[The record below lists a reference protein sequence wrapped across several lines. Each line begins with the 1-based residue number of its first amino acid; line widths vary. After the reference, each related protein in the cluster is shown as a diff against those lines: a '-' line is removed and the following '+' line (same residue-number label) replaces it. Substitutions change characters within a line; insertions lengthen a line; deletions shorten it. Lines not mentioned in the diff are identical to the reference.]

1 MLVDNSR
8 FIHKNPPKRVFRKLF
23 CVSRKQ
29 LTFGELRTTTCFTQT
44 DFLTFNLTSV
54 TSNEASFTQFGTQG
68 LVVLHQSAGDTVT
81 DRTSLTRDTTTFNS
95 DVQIQF
101 LNHVDQFQR
110 LTNYHAGS
118 FTTEVLFQRTLVDND
133 FTVARFDENA
143 SCGTL
148 RRPVP

>member
-95 DVQIQF
+95 DVQI
-101 LNHVDQFQR
+101 
-110 LTNYHAGS
+110 S
-118 FTTEVLFQRTLVDND
+118 FSTMST
-133 FTVARFDENA
+133 
-143 SCGTL
+143 SSSG
-148 RRPVP
+148 